1 MLGDS
6 LRRHLERKAARSGGS
21 PAGRRRVGQRRWLLW
36 GAVLVAPAVSGYLLA
51 TQLLFPKPPVV
62 AEGTPVPQL
71 VGRSLAEAR
80 RELAVAALG
89 GLAAT
94 ELPSADVP
102 AGIVTAQSPLAGQ
115 QARPGAPVRVAVST
129 GQPRVAVPDVRGFA
143 QMRATQLLRGLGFE
157 VMDTVAESLIPAGR
171 VSAVEP
177 GPGTLL
183 QLPAT
188 VRLVVSSGPPL
199 ASDTMA
205 VDTVG
210 VRYTVGGS
218 RPGRWPLTGPAPIF
232 APVHRIRE
240 SADHG
245 G

>member
-6 LRRHLERKAARSGGS
+6 LRRRLERKPAGSGGS
-21 PAGRRRVGQRRWLLW
+21 PAVRMRAGRRKWLLW
-36 GAVLVAPAVSGYLLA
+36 GAVLAAPSVSGYLLA

-71 VGRSLAEAR
+71 VGRSLAEAG
-80 RELAVAALG
+80 RELAGAALG
-89 GLAAT
+89 SLAAT

-102 AGIVTAQSPLAGQ
+102 EGIVTAQSPLAGQ

-143 QMRATQLLRGLGFE
+143 QQRATQLLRGLGFE
-157 VMDTVAESLIPAGR
+157 VTDTVTESPIPAGR

-210 VRYTVGGS
+210 ARYTAGAS
-218 RPGRWPLTGPAPIF
+218 RPGRWPRTGPAPIF
-232 APVHRIRE
+232 ALLHRIRG

-245 G
+245 R